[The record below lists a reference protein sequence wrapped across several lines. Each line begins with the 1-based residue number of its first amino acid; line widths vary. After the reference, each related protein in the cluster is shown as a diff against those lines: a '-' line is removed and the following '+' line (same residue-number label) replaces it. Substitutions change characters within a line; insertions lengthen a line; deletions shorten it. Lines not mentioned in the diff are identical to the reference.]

1 MTVAIRVKGLAEVKR
16 MLGADYKPAMRAA
29 TQAIAKQVEGEVAR
43 PPGPV
48 TLPIE
53 WASERQ
59 RRFVM
64 ARKRREGMG
73 PYKRGSSAGS
83 QDILHRWAVG
93 RRGDVGAVLANTA
106 TYAKWVQ
113 SAKFQQPFH
122 HNTGWPTDEAA
133 LRKVVESGAAKRIM
147 AQAIIGAL
155 RRRGVR

>member
-1 MTVAIRVKGLAEVKR
+1 MTIAIRVKGLAEVKR

-29 TQAIAKQVEGEVAR
+29 TQAIAKQIEGEVAR

-83 QDILHRWAVG
+83 QDLLHSWAVS
-93 RRGDVGAVLANTA
+93 RSGDVVAKLGSRASYAIYVHGALR
-106 TYAKWVQ
+106 
-113 SAKFQQPFH
+113 QQPFH
-122 HNTGWPTDEAA
+122 RNTGWVTDEAA
-133 LRKVVESGAAKRIM
+133 LRKVVASGAAKRIV
-147 AQAIIGAL
+147 AQAVIGAL